1 MSKKASVKCQRELT
15 QAGDRRSV
23 GSWNAAEILH
33 EGRDV
38 HSCGEHEQE
47 AVCYLSQMPP
57 LEYKARHNVPSS
69 KVRGTEEVE
78 DREHD
83 HEERVGSEG
92 GCVDEVRI

>member
-1 MSKKASVKCQRELT
+1 
-15 QAGDRRSV
+15 
-23 GSWNAAEILH
+23 
-33 EGRDV
+33 
-38 HSCGEHEQE
+38 
-47 AVCYLSQMPP
+47 MPP

-92 GCVDEVRI
+92 GCVDEVRIKHGMPDARL